1 MLQLPSL
8 SSLTTATSDRG
19 SVVRI
24 QLTRA
29 ALDAQML
36 RDLLAVIAAV
46 REASSVRVLVI
57 AGESDDFCLGGDRQ
71 ELDRLITQD
80 PSGAEIRRLG
90 ESARLVFSGLA
101 ELDAV
106 TIARVHGR
114 AVGAGLALAV
124 ACDLRV
130 GAQDSLYRLPE
141 VALGLPGTWGGAAAR
156 LISELGPA
164 ATRELLLTGQSV
176 DAVTAL
182 RMAVLHRVTPAAE
195 LDEAV
200 SQWIRPI
207 RRRPASAVRT
217 TKRVLAAYDA
227 SARMA
232 DLTRLEGH
240 LMAAEIGFSK
250 R

>member
-1 MLQLPSL
+1 MLQLPCL
-8 SSLTTATSDRG
+8 SSLTAVTSDQG
-19 SVVRI
+19 SVARI

-29 ALDAQML
+29 VLDAQML
-36 RDLLAVIAAV
+36 RDLLAVLTAV

-57 AGESDDFCLGGDRQ
+57 SGESDDFSLGGDRQ

-80 PSGAEIRRLG
+80 PRGAEIRRLG

-106 TIARVHGR
+106 TIARVQGR

-130 GAQDSLYRLPE
+130 GAHDSLYRLPE

-156 LISELGPA
+156 LISEIGPA
-164 ATRELLLTGQSV
+164 ATRELLLTGRSV
-176 DAVTAL
+176 DAETAL
-182 RMAVLHRVTPAAE
+182 RMAILHRVTLATE
-195 LDEAV
+195 LDDAV
-200 SQWIRPI
+200 SQWIRPLL
-207 RRRPASAVRT
+207 RRPAAAVRT
-217 TKRVLAAYDA
+217 TKRVLAAYEA

-240 LMAAEIGFSK
+240 LMAAEIGWNQ